1 MREGFF
7 YKERRRFDAR
17 VDAMDT
23 RAGVSDIRFVL
34 PDAPRGRQTCGYS
47 RRAHYHESAVIHKVV
62 ISEATT
68 RIVLKRLFSY
78 DIGSYESGG
87 NTMKW
92 KWMALLCM
100 LLLLAACGA
109 ETVEEFHYT
118 DHRGEQLSNEDL
130 EGTPWLATFVFTNCE
145 TVCPPMTFNM
155 ADLQKDLES
164 NGLSDYKIVAFS
176 VDPNEDTP
184 EKMQEYLSHYPISDE
199 SKWHLLTG
207 YSQDEIAEFATENFK
222 SLVKNDPNSDQV
234 IHGTSFYLVDQKGEV
249 VGNYDGF
256 EQVPT
261 EKIIKDMQ
269 ELSQ

>member
-1 MREGFF
+1 
-7 YKERRRFDAR
+7 
-17 VDAMDT
+17 MDT
-23 RAGVSDIRFVL
+23 GTRISHIRVVL
-34 PDAPRGRQTCGYS
+34 PDAPRGRQTSGDP
-47 RRAHYHESAVIHKVV
+47 RRAHYDEGAVIHKVV
-62 ISEATT
+62 ISDAATP
-68 RIVLKRLFSY
+68 IVFRPLFGY

-87 NTMKW
+87 NDMKW
-92 KWMALLCM
+92 KWAALLSALM
-100 LLLLAACGA
+100 FLAACGPDA
-109 ETVEEFHYT
+109 VEDFNYT
-118 DHRGEQLSNEDL
+118 DHRGEQLSTQQL

-155 ADLQKDLES
+155 ADLQKELEA

-176 VDPNEDTP
+176 VDPKEDTP
-184 EKMQEYLSHYPISDE
+184 EKMQEYLSHYPIPDE

-207 YSQDEIAEFATENFK
+207 YSQDEIAEFATDNFK

-261 EKIIKDMQ
+261 EEIIEDMQ

>member
-1 MREGFF
+1 
-7 YKERRRFDAR
+7 
-17 VDAMDT
+17 MDT
-23 RAGVSDIRFVL
+23 GTRISHIRVVL
-34 PDAPRGRQTCGYS
+34 PDAPRGRQTSGDP
-47 RRAHYHESAVIHKVV
+47 RRAHYYEGAVIHKVV
-62 ISEATT
+62 ISDAATP
-68 RIVLKRLFSY
+68 IVFRPLFGY

-87 NTMKW
+87 NDMKW
-92 KWMALLCM
+92 KWAALLSALM
-100 LLLLAACGA
+100 FLAACGA
-109 ETVEEFHYT
+109 DAVEDFNYT
-118 DHRGEQLSNEDL
+118 DHRGEQLSTQQL

-155 ADLQKDLES
+155 ADLQKELEA

-176 VDPNEDTP
+176 VDPKEDTP
-184 EKMQEYLSHYPISDE
+184 EKMQEYLSHYPIPDE

-207 YSQDEIAEFATENFK
+207 YSQDEIAEFATDNFK

-256 EQVPT
+256 EQVPM
-261 EKIIKDMQ
+261 EEIIEDMQ

>member
-1 MREGFF
+1 
-7 YKERRRFDAR
+7 
-17 VDAMDT
+17 MDT
-23 RAGVSDIRFVL
+23 GTRISHIRVVL
-34 PDAPRGRQTCGYS
+34 PDAPRGRQTSGDP
-47 RRAHYHESAVIHKVV
+47 RRAHYDEGAVIHKVV
-62 ISEATT
+62 ISDAAT
-68 RIVLKRLFSY
+68 RIVFRPLFGY

-87 NTMKW
+87 NDMKW
-92 KWMALLCM
+92 KWAALLSALM
-100 LLLLAACGA
+100 FLAACGTDA
-109 ETVEEFHYT
+109 VEDFNYT
-118 DHRGEQLSNEDL
+118 DHRGEQLSTQQL

-155 ADLQKDLES
+155 ADLQKELEA

-176 VDPNEDTP
+176 VDPKEDTP
-184 EKMQEYLSHYPISDE
+184 EKMQEYLSHYPIPDE

-207 YSQDEIAEFATENFK
+207 YSQDEIADFATDNFK

-261 EKIIKDMQ
+261 AEIIEDMQ

>member
-1 MREGFF
+1 
-7 YKERRRFDAR
+7 
-17 VDAMDT
+17 MDT
-23 RAGVSDIRFVL
+23 GTRISHIRVVL
-34 PDAPRGRQTCGYS
+34 PDAPRGRQTSGDP
-47 RRAHYHESAVIHKVV
+47 RRAHYDEGAVIHKVV
-62 ISEATT
+62 ISGAAT
-68 RIVLKRLFSY
+68 RIVFTPLFGY
-78 DIGSYESGG
+78 DIGSHESGG
-87 NTMKW
+87 NDMKW
-92 KWMALLCM
+92 KWAALLSALM
-100 LLLLAACGA
+100 FLAACGA
-109 ETVEEFHYT
+109 DAVEDFNYT
-118 DHRGEQLSNEDL
+118 DHRGEQLSTQQL

-155 ADLQKDLES
+155 ADLQKELEA

-176 VDPNEDTP
+176 VDPKEDTP
-184 EKMQEYLSHYPISDE
+184 EKMQEYLSHYPIPDE

-207 YSQDEIAEFATENFK
+207 YSQDEIAEFATDNFK

-261 EKIIKDMQ
+261 AEIIEDMQ